1 MGVQGPC
8 YERLVIE
15 SLLSPLNIDSHCA
28 RHGTYGTDQPINA
41 GLDLEMP
48 GPPRWRTPFLIN
60 HLLSCKKLTTEA
72 LSERAGNVLSTVQR
86 LARLS
91 PDIVYSD
98 GIEQT
103 RDTPE
108 PLKHFCRKVAADGI
122 VLLRNEGEVLPIA
135 TKKDGSKI
143 KVAVIGPNATAR
155 IISGGGSAALKPGYT
170 VSPLEGFTAAAPAG
184 VEISYSLGCYGK
196 SCNMVKSKG

>member
-1 MGVQGPC
+1 
-8 YERLVIE
+8 
-15 SLLSPLNIDSHCA
+15 
-28 RHGTYGTDQPINA
+28 
-41 GLDLEMP
+41 MP

-60 HLLSCKKLTTEA
+60 HLLSCKKVTTEM
-72 LSERAGNVLSTVQR
+72 LSERASNVLFTVQR

-98 GIEQT
+98 GVEET

-108 PLKHFCRKVAADGI
+108 PLKQFCRKVAADGI
-122 VLLRNEGEVLPIA
+122 VLLKNAGDILPIGP
-135 TKKDGSKI
+135 KGDGSKT

-170 VSPLEGFTAAAPAG
+170 VSPLEGLTSSAPAG
-184 VEISYSLGCYGK
+184 VELSYSLGCYG
-196 SCNMVKSKG
+196 